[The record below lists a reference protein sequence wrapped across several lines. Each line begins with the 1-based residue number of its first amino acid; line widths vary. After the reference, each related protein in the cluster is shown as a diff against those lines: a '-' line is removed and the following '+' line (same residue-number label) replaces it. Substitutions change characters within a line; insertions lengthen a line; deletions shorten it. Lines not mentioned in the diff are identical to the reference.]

1 MLSMTNVETAHE
13 MMVVGGM
20 MSNPERCIDFAIA
33 SLEKDSFFDPD
44 VAELFS
50 IIVERF
56 RGKHSTEPASL
67 LVDLRS
73 RAGNQAAGLLGDIV
87 GHAMGFDYWNF
98 PYYVGRVQDDDQIR
112 QFAQLQSSLAE
123 DIEACSRGSESPSSL
138 IQSVGQKL
146 ASIGERRSVE
156 IASVYESGL
165 EFLEDNDKRDDSQ
178 GGVEFGIPVVD
189 RKLGGLQGG
198 ELIVPAARPG
208 QGKSVISLQACRNVC
223 SSGGAAL
230 YVSLEMSRKELTNR
244 LIAGLSA
251 IDIGAVRTR
260 KMDSSETK
268 LYATALSQMEAWD
281 FFICDRPGLTLD
293 EIRQAAKAQKVRT
306 GLDLLVVDYIRLIRP
321 TNKRLERRDQIAES
335 TQGLKELAKE
345 LNIPV
350 IAVCQMNRETDRVEV
365 PKLSNLADSSAVEQ
379 DADIVFFLHR
389 PNADA
394 TETSLVIAKHRH
406 GMQSTEAVELNTA
419 TMMFEQASEWE
430 P

>member
-1 MLSMTNVETAHE
+1 
-13 MMVVGGM
+13 
-20 MSNPERCIDFAIA
+20 
-33 SLEKDSFFDPD
+33 
-44 VAELFS
+44 
-50 IIVERF
+50 
-56 RGKHSTEPASL
+56 
-67 LVDLRS
+67 
-73 RAGNQAAGLLGDIV
+73 
-87 GHAMGFDYWNF
+87 
-98 PYYVGRVQDDDQIR
+98 
-112 QFAQLQSSLAE
+112 
-123 DIEACSRGSESPSSL
+123 
-138 IQSVGQKL
+138 
-146 ASIGERRSVE
+146 
-156 IASVYESGL
+156 
-165 EFLEDNDKRDDSQ
+165 
-178 GGVEFGIPVVD
+178 
-189 RKLGGLQGG
+189 
-198 ELIVPAARPG
+198 
-208 QGKSVISLQACRNVC
+208 
-223 SSGGAAL
+223 
-230 YVSLEMSRKELTNR
+230 
-244 LIAGLSA
+244 
-251 IDIGAVRTR
+251 
-260 KMDSSETK
+260 
-268 LYATALSQMEAWD
+268 MEAWD

-406 GMQSTEAVELNTA
+406 GMQATEAVELNTA